1 MLASPLASPL
11 LPPLLVT
18 VGALLLVAFAAI
30 RVTPLP
36 RDRSRVLLARWR
48 TWSAI
53 ALVYGAAALAGP
65 IATALLAAAVAA
77 QGVREYAAIARL
89 PRAETA
95 LLLLAAALLPA
106 AALLGGPAALYP
118 AALALGMAATL
129 APLLDDDAA
138 TGAARIG
145 SALLGLLCLP
155 LALSHL
161 VLLAT
166 DPRGGPA
173 LVLVVALAVA
183 LSDVGAY
190 LVGRA
195 FGRRPLAPRLSPAK
209 TREGVVGN
217 VAGAALGVGVIAGH
231 LAVPPLLVVAA
242 VAVGAL
248 WGDLLESLIKR
259 TAGVKDSG
267 GWLPGFGGLLDRV
280 DSLLVAAPLLYAGV
294 ALWP

>member
-11 LPPLLVT
+11 LPPLVVT
-18 VGALLLVAFAAI
+18 VGGLLLVAFAAI
-30 RVTPLP
+30 RVAPLAP
-36 RDRSRVLLARWR
+36 DRSVVLLARWR
-48 TWSAI
+48 TWGVI

-65 IATALLAAAVAA
+65 VAIALLAAAIAA

-118 AALALGMAATL
+118 SALALGLAATL
-129 APLLDDDAA
+129 APLLADDAP

-145 SALLGLLCLP
+145 AALFGLLYLP

-173 LVLVVALAVA
+173 IVLVVALAVA